1 MGIWKDSKEEQEYIK
16 EKLRVLKDFGLT
28 DKAAIKDYLEEKL
41 EELPD
46 NSKRNIRI
54 DNICRQL
61 ITNFLDGDHTFVKK
75 G

>member
-1 MGIWKDSKEEQEYIK
+1 MGIWKDSKEEKEYIK

-54 DNICRQL
+54 DNICRKL
-61 ITNFLDGDHTFVKK
+61 IEDFLDGDYTFVKK

>member
-16 EKLRVLKDFGLT
+16 EKLRILKDFGLT
-28 DKAAIKDYLEEKL
+28 DKAAIKDYLKEKL
-41 EELPD
+41 KELPD

-54 DNICRQL
+54 DNICRKL
-61 ITNFLDGDHTFVKK
+61 IEDFLDGDHTFVKK